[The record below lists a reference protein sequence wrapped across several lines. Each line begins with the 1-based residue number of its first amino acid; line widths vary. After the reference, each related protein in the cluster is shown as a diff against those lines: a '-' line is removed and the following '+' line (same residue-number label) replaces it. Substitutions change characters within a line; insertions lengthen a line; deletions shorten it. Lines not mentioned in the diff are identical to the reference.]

1 MSNVNNSTKKTKQV
15 LITQNMT
22 GCKFGFYTQCEVAKA
37 LKTTFIS
44 NFNTGEIM
52 NICEVSVVNAHPIDV
67 ARDFCPSGI
76 NAKINPEAN
85 PVLMCV
91 VNREEFYGTNFVQ
104 SEGITD
110 DIYNI
115 RTNFNMIVSQGN
127 PFPLKDKECV
137 YSKYLTVIRDSNLS
151 PLNPSQTY
159 RFGVIVISPINKPTL
174 LNKSQMRS
182 TEFLNTMANI
192 ETLFQTAIFYGHNIL
207 LCTPFGH
214 LSDELPQ
221 EDIVMIYNSLILKYQ
236 HKFMQILICIPPWDG
251 EHLFKLFNKK
261 IIRPQNL
268 QDNTMSLS
276 SDTKSKSDSNGNSES
291 ESELESESESESDEK
306 IQMKIKNNKP
316 NNNLNKK
323 L

>member
-1 MSNVNNSTKKTKQV
+1 MSNVNNSHNSTKKTKQV

-22 GCKFGFYTQCEVAKA
+22 GCKFGFYTQCEVSKA

-52 NICEVSVVNAHPIDV
+52 NICEVSVINSHPIDV
-67 ARDFCPSGI
+67 AHEFCPSGI

-115 RTNFNMIVSQGN
+115 RTNFNMIISQGN

-137 YSKYLTVIRDSNLS
+137 YSKYLTVIRDSNLA

-192 ETLFQTAIFYGHNIL
+192 ETLFQTAIYYGHNIL

-214 LSDELPQ
+214 MSDEVPQ

-236 HKFMQILICIPPWDG
+236 HKFSQIIICISPWDG

-261 IIRPQNL
+261 IIHPQNL
-268 QDNTMSLS
+268 QDHTMSAS
-276 SDTKSKSDSNGNSES
+276 SDAKSKSSENSESFENSES
-291 ESELESESESESDEK
+291 ETESEEK

-316 NNNLNKK
+316 NNNLHKK
-323 L
+323 